1 LKFQGKRGVESLMGF
16 SATDGRVAI
25 ENSDTVG
32 VAVLTA

>member
-1 LKFQGKRGVESLMGF
+1 MGF